1 MYLGR
6 MTNMTIIEH
15 YELRRLTEQEYALII
30 YLDGY
35 FFEFSDEL
43 PSNKDLQDDLIVTAK
58 KLIDERFPNVRVV
71 VLKLVIS
78 GITIATIPLSGGA
91 LAQASTTQNTV
102 STTTTQS
109 TIAPRII
116 LNGSQLP
123 TEAVI
128 INGSTFVPIRA
139 VSESLGATVGWN
151 GTTRAVTIQ
160 QPDQRIQFIVGS
172 TVATVNGQ
180 TVTTPASFI
189 MNGSTMVPLRFISET
204 LGLRVDWNGTTRTV
218 TLTSPDHVTIQAP
231 SIEEPTIGAITY
243 VVAPGD
249 NLWKIANQ
257 FQVTVDAIRR
267 ENNLSSDVIQVGQ
280 RLTIS
285 GATTNSSATGVTV
298 TFHTHTVRSGDNIW
312 NLSQQYG
319 IPHSELLRIN
329 NLNERSVLSIGQQ
342 LRIPVYNVP
351 VKPVVS
357 DRHGELLDWWTEA
370 RYVFPTGK
378 IATITDFQTG
388 RQFQVRHT
396 MGGNHAD
403 SEPLT
408 SRDAQIMREIWGGSY
423 SWTPR
428 AIIVEVDGRRLAAAM
443 HSFPHGDQVIRDN
456 NYNGHFCI
464 HFLNSLRHSDSL
476 VQDSMQVQVQIA
488 AGVR

>member
-1 MYLGR
+1 MD
-6 MTNMTIIEH
+6 IVEH
-15 YELRRLTEQEYALII
+15 YELKKINEHEYALII
-30 YLDGY
+30 YLDSY

-43 PSNKDLQDDLIVTAK
+43 PSNRDLQDNLIVSAK
-58 KLIDERFPNVRVV
+58 KMIAERFPDVRIV

-78 GITIATIPLSGGA
+78 GVTIATIPLSGGT
-91 LAQASTTQNTV
+91 LASASTTHNIT
-102 STTTTQS
+102 STAQTQS
-109 TIAPRII
+109 AIAPRIV
-116 LNGSQLP
+116 LNGNQLN
-123 TEAVI
+123 TQAVI

-151 GTTRAVTIQ
+151 SQTRTVTIQ
-160 QPDQRIQFIVGS
+160 QPNQRVSFVVGS

-180 TVTTPASFI
+180 AVTTPASFI
-189 MNGSTMVPLRFISET
+189 MNGSTMVPLRFVSET

-218 TLTSPDHVTIQAP
+218 TLTSPDHVTIQTP
-231 SIEEPTIGAITY
+231 SIQEATSGTITY

-249 NLWKIANQ
+249 SLWKIANQ
-257 FQVTVDAIRR
+257 FQVTVEAIRQ

-280 RLTIS
+280 RLLIP
-285 GATTNSSATGVTV
+285 GAATSQVEGVTV
-298 TFHTHTVRSGDNIW
+298 TFITHTVRSGDNIW

-319 IPHSELLRIN
+319 IPHNELLRVN
-329 NLNERSVLSIGQQ
+329 NLTERSILSIGQQ

-357 DRHGELLDWWTEA
+357 ARHGELLDWWTEA

-378 IATITDFQTG
+378 VATITDFQTG

-408 SRDAQIMREIWGGSY
+408 ARDAQIMREIWGGSY